1 MIFTTTE
8 TIPNKNITEILGVAR
23 GNTVRARAIGK
34 DIMAG
39 FKSIAGGEIHEY
51 SNLMADSREEAFQR
65 MAKKAEELSYPQNLR
80 FDLEIKIKITND
92 QINKLQQKNSEN
104 ISLEEINLLDYSTIS
119 PIIKKI
125 FCNSKFHLLETLGT
139 TINDA
144 IIKQNSNKGIII
156 QEIKTRIQKL
166 IPPNNIHIFRYI
178 NIQIKYII

>member
-1 MIFTTTE
+1 MTKNKH
-8 TIPNKNITEILGVAR
+8 TIKIDLKNIIYAGYI
-23 GNTVRARAIGK
+23 GNK
-34 DIMAG
+34 
-39 FKSIAGGEIHEY
+39 E
-51 SNLMADSREEAFQR
+51 
-65 MAKKAEELSYPQNLR
+65 EELSYPQNLR

-125 FCNSKFHLLETLGT
+125 FCNSKFHLLESLGT

-166 IPPNNIHIFRYI
+166 IPPNKLKGNIFVEITTI
-178 NIQIKYII
+178 NELVQ